1 MKKRLNTW
9 FFALVMAIA
18 GGAPLAV
25 AQETPPMSP
34 AQLQK
39 ILQFVDTAG
48 VKQMFPPPTAHDLG
62 LTDDWS
68 KALPV
73 TMVVTTDT
81 KVYFIRSE
89 LNPND
94 YIVWL
99 RGADDETS
107 IMFLTHPRDLKLA
120 SALYLRLNDF
130 PQTKDVNSAPV
141 QAEYKKALT
150 ALAKDFDK
158 RPLPNPTH

>member
-1 MKKRLNTW
+1 MKWLNTW
-9 FFALVMAIA
+9 LFALAMAIA
-18 GGAPLAV
+18 GGGALAA
-25 AQETPPMSP
+25 AQEAPISP

-39 ILQFVDTAG
+39 ILKFVDSAG
-48 VKQMFPPPTAHDLG
+48 AKQTLPPPTAHDLG

-73 TMVVTTDT
+73 AMVVTTDA

-89 LNPND
+89 LNPDD

-107 IMFLTHPRDLKLA
+107 TMFLTHPPDLRLA
-120 SALYLRLNDF
+120 GALYLRLNDF
-130 PQTKDVNSAPV
+130 PQSKDVNST
-141 QAEYKKALT
+141 QIRTEYKTALA

-158 RPLPNPTH
+158 RPLPQPAH